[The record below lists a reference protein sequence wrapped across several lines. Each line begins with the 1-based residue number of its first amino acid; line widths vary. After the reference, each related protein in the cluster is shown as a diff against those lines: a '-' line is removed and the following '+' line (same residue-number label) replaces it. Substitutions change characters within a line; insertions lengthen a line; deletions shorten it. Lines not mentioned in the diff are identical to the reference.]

1 MTDVPLPYGA
11 PSHVAAEVD
20 SVFIFILVITAFFFI
35 TTQGALIYFAIKYR
49 HRKGQPDVA
58 TSSTISN
65 RVLEGIWIGVPSLAV
80 AAIFFYGYTVWED
93 IRTVPQGAEEITVT
107 ARQWLYEFEYPDGRR
122 TINEVRVPE
131 GQTVKF
137 NLTSADVLH
146 GFYLPAFR
154 IKQDA
159 VPGRYTYVWL
169 KAVKAGDYDIYCTQY
184 CGVGHSQMRATLIVM
199 PKAQYQQWYQ
209 QEIATAEKVLPL
221 ADRGK
226 AVVIKLGCLAC
237 HSTDGSVKIGPT
249 WKGLYGSKVT
259 LSGGNTVTA
268 DGDYIR
274 ESILDPGAKIVKG
287 FPNVMPTF
295 KGIIKD
301 DEITAVIAYLK
312 TLSTA
317 GQAEEKSEAKVS
329 APAPAAPP
337 PSAKRGEELAQKS
350 GCLACHTTDGSPKIG
365 PTWKGLYES
374 KVTLAD
380 GKVVTADDEYIE
392 HHIFEPGKPPVK
404 GYQPIM
410 PSFKGTLTEDDVKSI
425 TEYIKTLK

>member
-1 MTDVPLPYGA
+1 MTETPFPYGA

-49 HRKGQPDVA
+49 HKKGQPDVA

-93 IRTVPQGAEEITVT
+93 IRTVPQGAEEINVT
-107 ARQWLYEFEYPDGRR
+107 ARQWLYEFEYPDGRKS
-122 TINEVRVPE
+122 INEVRVPE
-131 GQTVKF
+131 GQAVKF

-169 KAVKAGDYDIYCTQY
+169 KAQKAGDYDIYCTQY
-184 CGVGHSQMRATLIVM
+184 CGMGHSQMRAVLKVM
-199 PKAQYQQWYQ
+199 PRAQYQQWYQ
-209 QEIATAEKVLPL
+209 QEIAAAEKVLPL
-221 ADRGK
+221 ADKGK
-226 AVVIKLGCLAC
+226 AVVMKLGCLAC

-249 WKGLYGSKVT
+249 WKDLYGSKVT
-259 LSGGNTVTA
+259 LSDGTTVTA
-268 DGDYIR
+268 DDNYIR
-274 ESILDPGAKIVKG
+274 ESILVPGAKIVKG

-312 TLSTA
+312 TLSTT
-317 GQAEEKSEAKVS
+317 GRAEEEAEEQAAAPG
-329 APAPAAPP
+329 APAPR
-337 PSAKRGEELAQKS
+337 PSAKTGEELVEKN
-350 GCLACHTTDGSPKIG
+350 GCLACHTTDGSPKVG
-365 PTWKGLYES
+365 PTWKGLYGS

-380 GKVVTADDEYIE
+380 GKVVIADDAYIE
-392 HHIFEPGKPPVK
+392 NHIFNPGKPPVK
-404 GYQPIM
+404 GYQAIM

>member
-1 MTDVPLPYGA
+1 MTEVPFPYGA

-49 HRKGQPDVA
+49 HRKGQPDIA
-58 TSSTISN
+58 TSNTISN
-65 RVLEGIWIGVPSLAV
+65 RILEGIWIGVPSLAV
-80 AAIFFYGYTVWED
+80 AAIFVYGYTVWED
-93 IRTVPQGAEEITVT
+93 IRTVPQGAQEITVT
-107 ARQWLYEFEYPDGRR
+107 ARQWLYEFEYPDGRKS
-122 TINEVRVPE
+122 INEVRVPE
-131 GQTVKF
+131 GQAVKF

-169 KAVKAGDYDIYCTQY
+169 KAEKAGDYDIYCTQY
-184 CGVGHSQMRATLIVM
+184 CGVGHSQMRATLKVM
-199 PKAQYQQWYQ
+199 PRDQYQQWYQ
-209 QEIATAEKVLPL
+209 QEVAAAGKVLPL
-221 ADRGK
+221 SDKGK
-226 AVVIKLGCLAC
+226 AVVIKLGCLTC
-237 HSTDGSVKIGPT
+237 HSTDGSTKIGPT
-249 WKGLYGSKVT
+249 WKNLYESKVT
-259 LSGGNTVTA
+259 LSDGTTVTA
-268 DGDYIR
+268 DDNYIR
-274 ESILDPGAKIVKG
+274 ESLLVPGAQVVKG

-312 TLSTA
+312 TLSAA
-317 GQAEEKSEAKVS
+317 GQTEEKAEEKL
-329 APAPAAPP
+329 PAQVAAPP
-337 PSAKRGEELAQKS
+337 PSAKRGEELAEKN
-350 GCLACHTTDGSPKIG
+350 GCLACHTTDGSAKIG
-365 PTWKGLYES
+365 PTWKGLYGS

-404 GYQPIM
+404 GYQAIM

-425 TEYIKTLK
+425 IEYIKTLK